1 MSEPTGRNEP
11 GSMRTPLARVRGLG
25 ASHHGVEH
33 WWSHRLSA
41 IANIPLVI
49 AFVIVVANLAGRSWP
64 EAIRIVSNPFV
75 AILLGLLVIS
85 VTYHMRLGL
94 QTVLEDYV
102 HAPMVKFAAG
112 IANTFFAV
120 VIAAAC
126 LFSILKIAFG
136 RVPLPP
142 V

>member
-1 MSEPTGRNEP
+1 MAEIGANRPT
-11 GSMRTPLARVRGLG
+11 SLRTANARVKGLG
-25 ASHHGVEH
+25 AAHHGVEH
-33 WWSHRLSA
+33 WYSHRLSA

-49 AFVIVVANLAGRSWP
+49 AFTIIVANVAGRPWP

-75 AILLGLLVIS
+75 AILLSLLVIS

-94 QTVLEDYV
+94 QTVVEDYV
-102 HAPMVKFAAG
+102 HERLLKFAAN

-120 VIAAAC
+120 AIAAVC
-126 LFSILKIAFG
+126 LFSILKIALG

>member
-1 MSEPTGRNEP
+1 MADNRPDPRV
-11 GSMRTPLARVRGLG
+11 SMRTMRSRVQGLG
-25 ASHHGVEH
+25 AAHHGVEH
-33 WWSHRLSA
+33 WYTHRLSA
-41 IANIPLVI
+41 VANIPLVI
-49 AFVIVVANLAGRSWP
+49 SFMIIVASLAGRPYP
-64 EAIRIVSNPFV
+64 EAIRIIANPFV
-75 AILLGLLVIS
+75 AIILGLLVVS

-94 QTVLEDYV
+94 QTVVEDYV
-102 HAPMVKFAAG
+102 HERMLKFVAG

-126 LFSILKIAFG
+126 LFSILKISFG

>member
-1 MSEPTGRNEP
+1 MAETGANKPT
-11 GSMRTPLARVRGLG
+11 SMKTSISRIRGLG
-25 ASHHGVEH
+25 AAHHGVEH
-33 WWSHRLSA
+33 WYTHRLSA
-41 IANIPLVI
+41 IANAPLVI
-49 AFVIVVANLAGRSWP
+49 AFVIIVASVAGRPWP

-75 AILLGLLVIS
+75 AILLALLVIS

-94 QTVLEDYV
+94 QTVVEDYV
-102 HAPMVKFAAG
+102 HERMLKFAAG

-120 VIAAAC
+120 AIAAVS